1 VDQRAVGFRFRF
13 RKVVMY
19 NDHSKVRPV
28 TRTDRI
34 APSSVI
40 A

>member
-1 VDQRAVGFRFRF
+1 
-13 RKVVMY
+13 MY